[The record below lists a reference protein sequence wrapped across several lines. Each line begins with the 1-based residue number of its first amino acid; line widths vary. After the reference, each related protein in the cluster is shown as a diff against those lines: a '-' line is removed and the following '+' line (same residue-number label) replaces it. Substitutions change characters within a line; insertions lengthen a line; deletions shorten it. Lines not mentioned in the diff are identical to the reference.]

1 MHSSSNKIEKQTD
14 IYIVDTYGET
24 QSFMNI
30 CDIVF
35 LGGSLIKHGG
45 QNPLEAARLGCKVI
59 HGPHIYNFTEVY
71 NLLNKINISSKIKNM
86 NQAKFEILK
95 IINSKSNLDK
105 NFKKLNKLGKKILFH
120 NIIEIKKYI

>member
-1 MHSSSNKIEKQTD
+1 
-14 IYIVDTYGET
+14 
-24 QSFMNI
+24 MNI
-30 CDIVF
+30 SDIVF
-35 LGGSLIKHGG
+35 LGGALIKHGG

-59 HGPHIYNFTEVY
+59 HGPYIYNFTEVY